1 MNTFFFLSSLLFS
14 LSLSGDVDELELSE
28 NELKIVENEVGKRM
42 EPVRRSMEAEA
53 EGYREKLNQMTEE
66 KEAEEAK
73 NDKGKNG
80 KKKKK

>member
-1 MNTFFFLSSLLFS
+1 
-14 LSLSGDVDELELSE
+14 
-28 NELKIVENEVGKRM
+28 M